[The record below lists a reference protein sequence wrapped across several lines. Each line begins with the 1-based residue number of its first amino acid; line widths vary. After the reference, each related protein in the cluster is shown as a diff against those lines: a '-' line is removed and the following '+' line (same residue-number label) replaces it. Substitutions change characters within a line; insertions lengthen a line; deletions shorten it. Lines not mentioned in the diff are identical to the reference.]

1 MNIQRAKE
9 IVNSGEIANVSFN
22 GQRIYIQHVDE
33 ENKTARIYPLDDPE
47 DEKDVPIDQL
57 KEN

>member
-9 IVNSGEIANVSFN
+9 IVDSGEIANVSFN

>member
-9 IVNSGEIANVSFN
+9 IVDSGELANISFN

-33 ENKTARIYPLDDPE
+33 KNKTARIYPLDDPE

-57 KEN
+57 IEN